1 MVATLYV
8 VLVELIVILP
18 DASLT
23 TVVAPDPI
31 ILWELVGVVELLS
44 KWFIN
49 TLPLL
54 AAALADA
61 VALAPTIFLEV

>member
-1 MVATLYV
+1 MF
-8 VLVELIVILP
+8 P

-44 KWFIN
+44 KWFMN

-54 AAALADA
+54 AAELADA
-61 VALAPTIFLEV
+61 VALAPTIFLDV